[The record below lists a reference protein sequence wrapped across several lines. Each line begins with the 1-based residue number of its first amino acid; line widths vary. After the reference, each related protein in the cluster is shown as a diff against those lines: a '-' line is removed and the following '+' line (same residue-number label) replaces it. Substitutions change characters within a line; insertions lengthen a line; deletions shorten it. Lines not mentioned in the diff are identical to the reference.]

1 MHLNVSK
8 IRRKKKKI
16 RKLTEVENKKNFEI
30 KSTDAI
36 KNKKIKTNIDF
47 SKNEYNSIK
56 SIAIKGNTT
65 IEVTSRFIKRN
76 MLMFSKVPIRSFL
89 YDLIDIFC
97 FPDEADILWKFKYK
111 ISFLFNLNRHPHLFY
126 FFQFYLYERI
136 WHLRKQI
143 QKSDFWNFK
152 ATQNYKKTWSF

>member
-65 IEVTSRFIKRN
+65 IEVTSRFIKKKHDN
-76 MLMFSKVPIRSFL
+76 V
-89 YDLIDIFC
+89 
-97 FPDEADILWKFKYK
+97 FKSSNK
-111 ISFLFNLNRHPHLFY
+111 IVCVWFN
-126 FFQFYLYERI
+126 
-136 WHLRKQI
+136 WHLLFSRWGWYIVKIQI
-143 QKSDFWNFK
+143 
-152 ATQNYKKTWSF
+152 

>member
-8 IRRKKKKI
+8 IRRKKKKK

-76 MLMFSKVPIRSFL
+76 MLMFSKVPIRSFV

-111 ISFLFNLNRHPHLFY
+111 ISFLFNLNRHPHLF
-126 FFQFYLYERI
+126 
-136 WHLRKQI
+136 
-143 QKSDFWNFK
+143 
-152 ATQNYKKTWSF
+152 